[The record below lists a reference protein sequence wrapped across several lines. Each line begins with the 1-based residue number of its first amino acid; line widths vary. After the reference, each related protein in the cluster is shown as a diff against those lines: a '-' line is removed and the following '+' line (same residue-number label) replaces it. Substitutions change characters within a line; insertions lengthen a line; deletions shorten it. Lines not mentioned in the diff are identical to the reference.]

1 MLGDT
6 TMIEIQRILCPIDF
20 SDFSRRA
27 LDHAVAI
34 ARWYKATIAVVHVDS
49 SIEVVGYPTPMLG
62 VPATWQFSDRAELIT
77 QLQRFV
83 EPECPPGVS
92 IETVLREG
100 RAVNEI
106 LEQAAATNADLIVM
120 GTHGASGFEHLVL
133 GSVTEKVLRK
143 ARCPVLT
150 VPRAQPEAVP
160 AGPVVF
166 KRIVCAVD
174 FSDCSLAALTYALSL
189 AREAD
194 GQLTVVHVLT
204 SHLVP
209 DAVFADQHL
218 SVLAY
223 QRQREDEAQR
233 RLDEAMPATAE
244 SYCRVESTIVRGK
257 PWREIVGIAT
267 AQQSDLIVL
276 GVHGRGAVD
285 LMFFGSTAHQVVRHA
300 SCPVLTL
307 REQ

>member
-1 MLGDT
+1 
-6 TMIEIQRILCPIDF
+6 MIEIQRILCPIDF
-20 SDFSRRA
+20 SDYSRRA

-34 ARWYKATIAVVHVDS
+34 ARWYKAAITAVHVDA
-49 SIEVVGYPTPMLG
+49 SIEIVGYPAPMLG
-62 VPATWQFSDRAELIT
+62 VPAAWKFSDRAELLAS
-77 QLQRFV
+77 LQRFV
-83 EPECPPGVS
+83 EPESAPGVS
-92 IETVLREG
+92 IATVVREG
-100 RAVNEI
+100 PTVTEI
-106 LEQAAATNADLIVM
+106 LEQAAATSADLIVM
-120 GTHGASGFEHLVL
+120 GTHGASGFERLVL

-150 VPRAQPEAVP
+150 VPRALPEAVP

-174 FSDCSLAALTYALSL
+174 FSDCSLEALKYAVSL
-189 AREAD
+189 AQEAD

-204 SHLVP
+204 SQLVP
-209 DAVFADQHL
+209 DAVLADQHL

-233 RLDEAMPATAE
+233 RLAEAVPASAAA
-244 SYCRVESTIVRGK
+244 YCRIESTMVRGK
-257 PWREIVGIAT
+257 PWREIVGIA
-267 AQQSDLIVL
+267 AARESDLIVL

-285 LMFFGSTAHQVVRHA
+285 LTFFGSTAHQVVRHV

-307 REQ
+307 RPE